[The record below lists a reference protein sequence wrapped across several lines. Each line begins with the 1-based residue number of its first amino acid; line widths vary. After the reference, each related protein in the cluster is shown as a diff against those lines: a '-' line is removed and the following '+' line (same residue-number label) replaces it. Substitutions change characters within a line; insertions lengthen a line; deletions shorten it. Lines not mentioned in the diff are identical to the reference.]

1 MNRLF
6 FMGNSNVSL
15 TLNISLARSSGTNG
29 VVDVAH
35 VDAEVVLGSTDSQR
49 ADDTVHGEVSQALV
63 AFSPAEV
70 DGLGVGRGNAGQQ
83 DVAVVLRLSDRT
95 FGFI

>member
-1 MNRLF
+1 M
-6 FMGNSNVSL
+6 
-15 TLNISLARSSGTNG
+15 NISLARSSGTNG

-35 VDAEVVLGSTDSQR
+35 VDTKVVLGSTDPQR
-49 ADDTVHGEVSQALV
+49 ADDAIHGEVGQALV

-83 DVAVVLRLSDRT
+83 DVAVVLRLGDRT
-95 FGFI
+95 FGFV

>member
-1 MNRLF
+1 M
-6 FMGNSNVSL
+6 
-15 TLNISLARSSGTNG
+15 NISFTRSSGTDG

-35 VDAEVVLGSTDSQR
+35 VDAEVVLGSADPQR
-49 ADDTVHGEVSQALV
+49 ADDAVHVEVGQGLV

-70 DGLGVGRGNAGQQ
+70 DGLRVGRGNAGQQ

-95 FGFI
+95 FRFI

>member
-1 MNRLF
+1 MV
-6 FMGNSNVSL
+6 VSHNH
-15 TLNISLARSSGTNG
+15 TLNISFTRSSGADG

-35 VDAEVVLGSTDSQR
+35 VDTEVVLGCADPER
-49 ADDTVHGEVSQALV
+49 ADDAVHVEVGQRLV

-70 DGLGVGRGNAGQQ
+70 DGLGVGRGDAGQQ